1 LPQLVNAIS
10 CLLVLYA
17 CISFPPL
24 TIGERGEEVAAAAQ
38 QQQPPPGQAQQQ
50 AQLRI
55 AGLPPWMLSH
65 LNA

>member
-10 CLLVLYA
+10 CLLVFYA

-38 QQQPPPGQAQQQ
+38 QQPPPGQVQQQ

-55 AGLPPWMLSH
+55 SGLPPWMLSH